1 MPQPKFGAHAS
12 ELLKRW
18 AEMQFSHFPA
28 GENSWNVFQGA
39 INPISGKGLA
49 FLGYA
54 KTGRGSVL
62 PQEGAP
68 PGLEAVSAAA
78 IVPSQPVCP
87 EWVAQAWRNA
97 GG

>member
-54 KTGRGSVL
+54 KTGRGPVL
-62 PQEGAP
+62 PQEGAAP
-68 PGLEAVSAAA
+68 SLEAVSARQL
-78 IVPSQPVCP
+78 SQVSQLCP
-87 EWVAQAWRNA
+87 EWVARAWRNA